1 MDTIN
6 EKKTK
11 RLTNRFWTLEV
22 GTKWSKKKK
31 KEQLAN
37 TFANK
42 LEIVNCKIQKLR
54 KM

>member
-31 KEQLAN
+31 R
-37 TFANK
+37 T
-42 LEIVNCKIQKLR
+42 
-54 KM
+54 MS